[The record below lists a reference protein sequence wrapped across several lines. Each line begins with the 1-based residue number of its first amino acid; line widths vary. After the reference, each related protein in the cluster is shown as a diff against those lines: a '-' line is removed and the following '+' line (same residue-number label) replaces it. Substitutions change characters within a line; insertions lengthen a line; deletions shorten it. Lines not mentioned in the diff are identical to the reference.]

1 MRFDTKNPKFMIDLI
16 TLIFATT
23 AIVLAIIVMLSGMDF
38 LIPFVFF
45 AGAAMFAANVIRG
58 ILSARYLTMMLIIP
72 SAVCLTGGLISQGV
86 IRPWTF

>member
-23 AIVLAIIVMLSGMDF
+23 VIVLAIIVMLSGMEA

-58 ILSARYLTMMLIIP
+58 LISSKYLAMTLIIP
-72 SAVCLTGGLISQGV
+72 SAACLTGGLISQGV